1 MNILYIDTTSTV
13 LTTGVVADGVNR
25 FRRIDAGLN
34 GHTKILLG
42 AVDEVLK
49 ESGTDCNGL
58 DAVALVTGPGSFTGI
73 RIGAATATAISQ
85 ATGAKRIAVTAF
97 EIIAYNRAEVTAA
110 VEAGH
115 GNLYVARCKDGAQV
129 ETGFITADE
138 RKAAEKTTVFV
149 FEPVNG
155 VAETLAAIVAK
166 KAEKGE
172 FVGVFEPF
180 YMRKSQAERNKDEI

>member
-97 EIIAYNRAEVTAA
+97 EII
-110 VEAGH
+110 H

-129 ETGFITADE
+129 ETGFVTADE
-138 RKAAEKTTVFV
+138 RKAAEKTTAFV